1 MDHIEKSNLRLLYV
15 EDEDDTLKPMTRF
28 LQRRFSKVITAK
40 DGNEGFKKYM
50 EYHPE
55 LIITDLLLPD
65 LGGIDMIEKIRKDGY
80 ANPILI
86 TSALKDIDSIVKTVD
101 LGISKYIIK
110 PVDLDE
116 LDAAL
121 QRLSSG
127 ILSKQA
133 KIFDLQPEEKKECE
147 ASVKRTLSNLLKKY
161 SGKGPADVKVFI
173 RPDQI
178 EITLLNT
185 LTVFEQT
192 LLLSDKNAGLVEHN
206 RKIFYQMIRGEI
218 EKAVSQDVRMTVSVS
233 EITIDSGSNL
243 DIIHLVQSY
252 KGESI

>member
-1 MDHIEKSNLRLLYV
+1 MDHVEKSNLRLLYV

-40 DGNEGFKKYM
+40 DGNEGFKKYL

-80 ANPILI
+80 ANPIFV
-86 TSALKDIDSIVKTVD
+86 TSALKDVESIVKTVD

-121 QRLSSG
+121 QRFGSE

-133 KIFDLQPEEKKECE
+133 RIFDLQPEEKKECE
-147 ASVKRTLSNLLKKY
+147 ASVKRTLSNILKKY
-161 SGKGPADVKVFI
+161 SGKGPTDVKVFI

-178 EITLLNT
+178 EITLVNS

-192 LLLSDKNAGLVEHN
+192 LLWSDKNAGLVEHN
-206 RKIFYQMIRGEI
+206 RRIFYQMIRGEI
-218 EKAVSQDVRMTVSVS
+218 EKAVSQDLRMTVVIGG
-233 EITIDSGSNL
+233 ITVDTGSGL
-243 DIIHLVQSY
+243 DILHLVQ
-252 KGESI
+252 G